1 MNLELITWDD
11 AWEETSV
18 TNISPKRLK
27 QLSKGYRTETVGFVI
42 SDTPQGVLMVSER
55 WPSDPNKAKYV
66 TFIPSA
72 MIVSRTCLGPISVD
86 TLKNGV

>member
-1 MNLELITWDD
+1 MNLELISWDD

-27 QLSKGYRTETVGFVI
+27 SLAKGYRTETVGFVI

-55 WPSDPNKAKYV
+55 WPNDPNKAKYV

-72 MIVSRTCLGPISVD
+72 MITSRVRLQPIIVD
-86 TLKNGV
+86 ASQP